1 MALCAYT
8 TLFKLKLF
16 NFYRLVPHQ
25 MSDAGSIMFS
35 AKYVFLSFLL
45 LLLLLLYIY
54 FTISSFYYCYS
65 LLTKLSYLCRLAAPL
80 AYNFLTIVNVKDTNF
95 LAVLYYF

>member
-8 TLFKLKLF
+8 TLFKIKLF

-35 AKYVFLSFLL
+35 SKYEKRGGRKEGEEEGEERRGGRKERREERRG
-45 LLLLLLYIY
+45 IEN
-54 FTISSFYYCYS
+54 
-65 LLTKLSYLCRLAAPL
+65 K
-80 AYNFLTIVNVKDTNF
+80 KKKKE
-95 LAVLYYF
+95 VLYFM